1 MLGKAT
7 KRLLAISLIS
17 ISIFAMV
24 GCSTSQSSKSSDT
37 ASKPAAG
44 STAKNTAAVLPSDKA
59 PDLSKLKD
67 APAVEPSK
75 VFDNLY
81 FLGNQF
87 VGAWMVNTSEGI
99 ILIDSMNNSDDAEK
113 IIVPGIK
120 KLGFDP
126 AKIKYVLV
134 THGHCD
140 HYGGAKYIQD
150 NFGAKVLI
158 TSVDWSFME
167 KNLKDRQKAEAAG
180 KDTSKLMPT
189 PPLPTS
195 HTEIT
200 DGQKLT
206 LGDTTITIVSTPGH
220 TPGCVSLIFPVTDNG
235 TKHMT
240 SIWGGTGL
248 PKSLEDNK
256 KYESS
261 VDYFNK
267 FTDEAKVDSELSA
280 HPFVDNALERMD
292 TLRKR
297 KSGDPNPF
305 VLGEEG
311 YKAYMAKMKEFVTNN
326 ITKLSK

>member
-1 MLGKAT
+1 M
-7 KRLLAISLIS
+7 
-17 ISIFAMV
+17 
-24 GCSTSQSSKSSDT
+24 
-37 ASKPAAG
+37 
-44 STAKNTAAVLPSDKA
+44 
-59 PDLSKLKD
+59 KD
-67 APAVEPSK
+67 ASAVEPAK

-81 FLGNQF
+81 YLGNQF

-113 IIVPGIK
+113 IIVPRIK

-167 KNLKDRQKAEAAG
+167 KNLKDRQEAEA
-180 KDTSKLMPT
+180 
-189 PPLPTS
+189 
-195 HTEIT
+195 
-200 DGQKLT
+200 
-206 LGDTTITIVSTPGH
+206 
-220 TPGCVSLIFPVTDNG
+220 
-235 TKHMT
+235 
-240 SIWGGTGL
+240 
-248 PKSLEDNK
+248 
-256 KYESS
+256 
-261 VDYFNK
+261 
-267 FTDEAKVDSELSA
+267 AKVDSELSA

-297 KSGDPNPF
+297 KDGDPNPF
-305 VLGEEG
+305 VIGEEG